1 MYKVG
6 IDIGSTTLKL
16 AVTDEAGVIVYS
28 KYKRHCAKAR
38 EVLIDTLQDL
48 SETVGDVDMCA
59 KITGTVGMGISEQ
72 YDIPFVQEVVAAA
85 RAVKELYPS
94 AQSMIDIGGE
104 DAKIVFFKD
113 GEVKDLRM
121 NGNCAG
127 GTGAFIEQMAVILG
141 VGVDDLNTLALNSN
155 QIYPIASRCG
165 VFCKTDIQNL
175 VANNVSRE
183 NIAASIFH
191 AVAVQTIIT
200 LAHGFDIKPPILLCG
215 GPLTLIPALR
225 KAFVDYLKIKD
236 TDLILPQNGTQLP
249 ALGATLF
256 ETGDEPAIKLSSL
269 IRRLK
274 GQGKTVERKSVLS
287 PIFTGEDD
295 YKVWKKRI
303 SEHGVK
309 HAELKPGRQDVYLGI
324 DSGSTTTK
332 IVVTDKD
339 ANLIYTFYN
348 TNDGNPIDTVERGLR
363 QLADRCRECGAELNI
378 CGSCST
384 GYGEDL
390 IKAAFRLDN
399 GIVETIAHYMAAHY
413 LAGDVSFILDIGGQ
427 DMKAIFVND
436 GVIDRI
442 EINEACSSGCGS
454 FIETFA
460 KTLGYKVADFAA
472 AACRA
477 VAPCDLGSRCTVFM
491 NSKVKQVLRE
501 GATVE
506 DIAAGLAYSVIK
518 NCLYK
523 VLKLKDGSELGKK
536 IVVQGGT
543 MRNDAIV
550 RALELLTGAEVM
562 RCDCP
567 ELMGAFGC
575 ALYAARRKGEPAS
588 LDEII
593 SKASY
598 TTRKLHCHG
607 CDNQCL
613 VSCYNFENGKKYYS
627 GNRCEKVFTNGEK
640 KAAGQNA
647 YKFKYDLLFGRAE
660 QKVESPLMTIGIPR
674 CLNMYEDFPFWHTL
688 FTDCGI
694 QVCLSDASDFAGYE
708 RCARMVMSDNICFPA
723 KLVHS
728 HIESLAA
735 RKVDRIFMPF
745 VIFEK
750 QGDEQNCFNCPVVTG
765 YSEVIKSVQG
775 SKVPVDSPAI
785 SFKNKKLLLRQ
796 CTKYLSTLGV
806 DDSTVEKAFRHAVSV
821 EEHYASELA
830 AHNKAILN
838 DATMAGR
845 FTVMLAGRPY
855 HTDPL
860 IQHRIS
866 YILAEM
872 GFDVISEDI
881 VRNEHIDTGDSHF
894 LDQWSYPNR
903 ILKAAKWC
911 AMQGGN
917 VQFIEMT
924 SFGCGPDAFLVDEIR
939 DMLLRNGKSLTLLKL
954 DDINNVGSMKLRIR
968 SLIESIRLS
977 QAERDA
983 AQPGGTAEFK
993 TTPIYDKTFRDRKII
1008 IPYFTPFIS
1017 PLIPAIMRYAGY
1029 DVDNLPLSNTESCEW
1044 GLKFANN
1051 EVCYPATLIVG
1062 DVIKAFK
1069 SGKYDPDR
1077 TVVAMTQTGGQCR
1090 ASNYVA
1096 MIKKALVEAGYAGTP
1111 VISLTLGS
1119 TIRNEQPGFRINWL
1133 KVLPVALRAILYSDS
1148 ISKFYYASVARENK
1162 EGEAARLR
1170 DKYLKLGEKLIS
1182 QNKSKEMFGC
1192 LADAARE
1199 FNGICLDREC
1209 RKVGVVGEIFLKF
1222 NPFAQKN
1229 VIDWLIG
1236 RGIEVVP
1243 SVLTDFFMQAFV
1255 NRKVRVKSYIEKSQL
1270 PEFVYNLG
1278 YKIVS
1283 RQIDEVNRI
1292 CSAFRYFLPFRDIFA
1307 EADEARSV
1315 ISLNAQFGEGWLLP
1329 AEIMSYYHYGVR
1341 NVVSL
1346 QPFGCIANHIV
1357 SKGIEKR
1364 IRLLLPQINIL
1375 SLDFDSGVSEVNI
1388 INRMLLFIDN
1398 LK

>member
-1 MYKVG
+1 
-6 IDIGSTTLKL
+6 
-16 AVTDEAGVIVYS
+16 
-28 KYKRHCAKAR
+28 
-38 EVLIDTLQDL
+38 
-48 SETVGDVDMCA
+48 
-59 KITGTVGMGISEQ
+59 
-72 YDIPFVQEVVAAA
+72 
-85 RAVKELYPS
+85 
-94 AQSMIDIGGE
+94 
-104 DAKIVFFKD
+104 
-113 GEVKDLRM
+113 
-121 NGNCAG
+121 
-127 GTGAFIEQMAVILG
+127 
-141 VGVDDLNTLALNSN
+141 
-155 QIYPIASRCG
+155 
-165 VFCKTDIQNL
+165 
-175 VANNVSRE
+175 
-183 NIAASIFH
+183 
-191 AVAVQTIIT
+191 
-200 LAHGFDIKPPILLCG
+200 
-215 GPLTLIPALR
+215 
-225 KAFVDYLKIKD
+225 
-236 TDLILPQNGTQLP
+236 
-249 ALGATLF
+249 
-256 ETGDEPAIKLSSL
+256 
-269 IRRLK
+269 
-274 GQGKTVERKSVLS
+274 
-287 PIFTGEDD
+287 
-295 YKVWKKRI
+295 
-303 SEHGVK
+303 
-309 HAELKPGRQDVYLGI
+309 
-324 DSGSTTTK
+324 
-332 IVVTDKD
+332 
-339 ANLIYTFYN
+339 
-348 TNDGNPIDTVERGLR
+348 
-363 QLADRCRECGAELNI
+363 
-378 CGSCST
+378 
-384 GYGEDL
+384 
-390 IKAAFRLDN
+390 
-399 GIVETIAHYMAAHY
+399 
-413 LAGDVSFILDIGGQ
+413 
-427 DMKAIFVND
+427 
-436 GVIDRI
+436 
-442 EINEACSSGCGS
+442 
-454 FIETFA
+454 
-460 KTLGYKVADFAA
+460 
-472 AACRA
+472 
-477 VAPCDLGSRCTVFM
+477 
-491 NSKVKQVLRE
+491 
-501 GATVE
+501 
-506 DIAAGLAYSVIK
+506 
-518 NCLYK
+518 
-523 VLKLKDGSELGKK
+523 
-536 IVVQGGT
+536 
-543 MRNDAIV
+543 
-550 RALELLTGAEVM
+550 
-562 RCDCP
+562 
-567 ELMGAFGC
+567 
-575 ALYAARRKGEPAS
+575 
-588 LDEII
+588 
-593 SKASY
+593 
-598 TTRKLHCHG
+598 
-607 CDNQCL
+607 
-613 VSCYNFENGKKYYS
+613 
-627 GNRCEKVFTNGEK
+627 
-640 KAAGQNA
+640 
-647 YKFKYDLLFGRAE
+647 
-660 QKVESPLMTIGIPR
+660 
-674 CLNMYEDFPFWHTL
+674 
-688 FTDCGI
+688 
-694 QVCLSDASDFAGYE
+694 
-708 RCARMVMSDNICFPA
+708 MV
-723 KLVHS
+723 
-728 HIESLAA
+728 
-735 RKVDRIFMPF
+735 
-745 VIFEK
+745 
-750 QGDEQNCFNCPVVTG
+750 
-765 YSEVIKSVQG
+765 
-775 SKVPVDSPAI
+775 
-785 SFKNKKLLLRQ
+785 
-796 CTKYLSTLGV
+796 
-806 DDSTVEKAFRHAVSV
+806 RHA
-821 EEHYASELA
+821 
-830 AHNKAILN
+830 
-838 DATMAGR
+838 
-845 FTVMLAGRPY
+845 
-855 HTDPL
+855 
-860 IQHRIS
+860 
-866 YILAEM
+866 
-872 GFDVISEDI
+872 
-881 VRNEHIDTGDSHF
+881 
-894 LDQWSYPNR
+894 
-903 ILKAAKWC
+903 
-911 AMQGGN
+911 GN

-983 AQPGGTAEFK
+983 AQPGTAVEFK
-993 TTPIYDKTFRDRKII
+993 TTPVYDKTFRDRKII

-1307 EADEARSV
+1307 EADEARAA

>member
-1 MYKVG
+1 
-6 IDIGSTTLKL
+6 
-16 AVTDEAGVIVYS
+16 
-28 KYKRHCAKAR
+28 
-38 EVLIDTLQDL
+38 
-48 SETVGDVDMCA
+48 
-59 KITGTVGMGISEQ
+59 
-72 YDIPFVQEVVAAA
+72 
-85 RAVKELYPS
+85 
-94 AQSMIDIGGE
+94 
-104 DAKIVFFKD
+104 
-113 GEVKDLRM
+113 
-121 NGNCAG
+121 
-127 GTGAFIEQMAVILG
+127 
-141 VGVDDLNTLALNSN
+141 
-155 QIYPIASRCG
+155 
-165 VFCKTDIQNL
+165 
-175 VANNVSRE
+175 
-183 NIAASIFH
+183 
-191 AVAVQTIIT
+191 
-200 LAHGFDIKPPILLCG
+200 
-215 GPLTLIPALR
+215 
-225 KAFVDYLKIKD
+225 
-236 TDLILPQNGTQLP
+236 
-249 ALGATLF
+249 
-256 ETGDEPAIKLSSL
+256 
-269 IRRLK
+269 
-274 GQGKTVERKSVLS
+274 
-287 PIFTGEDD
+287 
-295 YKVWKKRI
+295 
-303 SEHGVK
+303 
-309 HAELKPGRQDVYLGI
+309 
-324 DSGSTTTK
+324 
-332 IVVTDKD
+332 
-339 ANLIYTFYN
+339 
-348 TNDGNPIDTVERGLR
+348 
-363 QLADRCRECGAELNI
+363 
-378 CGSCST
+378 
-384 GYGEDL
+384 
-390 IKAAFRLDN
+390 
-399 GIVETIAHYMAAHY
+399 
-413 LAGDVSFILDIGGQ
+413 
-427 DMKAIFVND
+427 
-436 GVIDRI
+436 
-442 EINEACSSGCGS
+442 
-454 FIETFA
+454 
-460 KTLGYKVADFAA
+460 
-472 AACRA
+472 
-477 VAPCDLGSRCTVFM
+477 
-491 NSKVKQVLRE
+491 
-501 GATVE
+501 
-506 DIAAGLAYSVIK
+506 
-518 NCLYK
+518 
-523 VLKLKDGSELGKK
+523 
-536 IVVQGGT
+536 
-543 MRNDAIV
+543 
-550 RALELLTGAEVM
+550 M

-575 ALYAARRKGEPAS
+575 ALYAARRQGEPVM
-588 LDEII
+588 LDDII

-598 TTRKLHCHG
+598 TTRKLHCRG

-613 VSCYNFENGKKYYS
+613 ISCYSFENGKKYYS
-627 GNRCEKVFTNGEK
+627 GNRCEKVFSNGEK
-640 KAAGQNA
+640 KTAGQNA
-647 YKFKYDLLFGRAE
+647 YKYKNDLLFGRAAHE
-660 QKVESPLMTIGIPR
+660 VEHPLMTIGIPR

-688 FTDCGI
+688 FSECGI
-694 QVCLSDASDFAGYE
+694 QVRLSDASDFSDYE

-728 HIESLAA
+728 HIESLAE

-750 QGDEQNCFNCPVVTG
+750 QGEEQNCFNCPVVTG

-796 CTKYLSTLGV
+796 CLKYLNTLGV
-806 DDSTVEKAFRHAVSV
+806 ADATVEKAFRRAVSV
-821 EEHYASELA
+821 QEHYVSELA
-830 AHNKAILN
+830 AHNKAILS
-838 DATMAGR
+838 DALNGGR
-845 FTVMLAGRPY
+845 FTVLLAGRPY

-911 AMQGGN
+911 AMQGSN

-939 DMLLRNGKSLTLLKL
+939 DMLIRNGKSLTLLKL

-977 QAERDA
+977 QAERGA
-983 AQPGGTAEFK
+983 MPAGSAAEFK
-993 TTPIYDKTFRDRKII
+993 TTPVYDKTFRDRKII

-1069 SGKYDPDR
+1069 NGRYNPDR

-1096 MIKKALVEAGYAGTP
+1096 MIKKALVEAGYANTP
-1111 VISLTLGS
+1111 VVSLTLGN

-1133 KVLPVALRAILYSDS
+1133 KVLPVALRSILYSDS
-1148 ISKFYYASVARENK
+1148 ISKFYYASVAREK
-1162 EGEAARLR
+1162 TEGEAARLR
-1170 DKYLKLGEKLIS
+1170 DKYLKIGERLIS

-1199 FNGICLDREC
+1199 FNALCADREC
-1209 RKVGVVGEIFLKF
+1209 HKVGVVGEIFLKF

-1255 NRKVRVKSYIEKSQL
+1255 NRKVRVKSYIEKSEL

-1283 RQIDEVNRI
+1283 RQIDDVNRI
-1292 CSAFRYFLPFRDIFA
+1292 CSSFRYFLPFRDIFA

-1364 IRLLLPQINIL
+1364 IRMLLPDINIL

-1398 LK
+1398 